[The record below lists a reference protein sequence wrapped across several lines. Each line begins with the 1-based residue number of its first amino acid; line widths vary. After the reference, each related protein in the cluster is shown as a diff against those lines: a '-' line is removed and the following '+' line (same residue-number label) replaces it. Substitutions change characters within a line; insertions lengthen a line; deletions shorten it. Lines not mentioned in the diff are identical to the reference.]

1 MNEPGTFLAG
11 AIRRYVGYVVGTSR
25 YRYRIFELIST
36 ISAVPGVVEGRLGYL
51 SATLHP
57 SRSPVRLP

>member
-1 MNEPGTFLAG
+1 M
-11 AIRRYVGYVVGTSR
+11 IRVLSWRLRSDAKYVGYVVGVSR

-36 ISAVPGVVEGRLGYL
+36 ISAVPGVVEERLGYL